1 MEGSTILLSTL
12 LINFLF
18 LVFPFVIYFVFFEN
32 KNIRRLNLIFTIL
45 ASATMILCMLFPIHL
60 QNGFIVDLR
69 YIPFIIV
76 GLYFGFKNVLLL
88 YAVLNICRT
97 LIGGAGTIQSILYST
112 MVLVLVSLCHKKF
125 KSLKAKS
132 RIVFGSVVALS
143 IIFIYLF
150 TILFQVPKDKEFWL
164 LAINTTT
171 TYFIMMLIIISL
183 IERILSNLRAREKMV
198 QSEKFHVISE
208 LSASVAHEIRNPL
221 TTTSGFLQ
229 LLSESKSISDNEKG
243 YIDYSLQEL
252 QRAEK
257 IVNDFLTF
265 SKPQQNSMEETNLI
279 EDIKYAI
286 NVLMPY
292 ANMYNVKMKVSFHN
306 TLYRQFNRSEM
317 QQCFINLFKNGIEAM
332 SEKGGILHI
341 EISEQKK
348 KILVKISDSGIGMD
362 ENEILSVGKPYYST
376 KQEGTGLGMV
386 IVYNAIHNVGGT
398 IKVESAKGKGTTFII
413 VIPA

>member
-1 MEGSTILLSTL
+1 
-12 LINFLF
+12 
-18 LVFPFVIYFVFFEN
+18 
-32 KNIRRLNLIFTIL
+32 
-45 ASATMILCMLFPIHL
+45 MLFPIHL
-60 QNGFIVDLR
+60 KNGFIVDLR
-69 YIPFIIV
+69 YIPLILV
-76 GLYFGFKNVLLL
+76 ALYFGFKNVLIL

-97 LIGGAGTIQSILYST
+97 LIGGEGTVQSVLYST
-112 MVLVLVSLCHKKF
+112 LVLVIVSLCHNKF

-132 RIVFGSVVALS
+132 RIIFGSVLALS

-150 TILFQVPKDKEFWL
+150 TILFQVPKNKEFWL

-183 IERILSNLRAREKMV
+183 IERILSNLRTREKMV

-229 LLSESKSISDNEKG
+229 LLSESKSISGNEKG

-257 IVNDFLTF
+257 IVNDFLAF
-265 SKPQQNSMEETNLI
+265 SKPQQHSMEETNLI
-279 EDIKYAI
+279 EDINYAI

-306 TLYRQFNRSEM
+306 TLHRQFNRSEM
-317 QQCFINLFKNGIEAM
+317 QQCFINLFKNGIESM
-332 SEKGGILHI
+332 SEKGGILYI

-348 KILVKISDSGIGMD
+348 KIIIKISDSGIGMD

-413 VIPA
+413 VIPV